1 MMKTVM
7 KAIVMK
13 KNPVCLFLYYHES
26 IHCLSMFADEEDNLS
41 EDEVSA
47 NPVEGK
53 YNLFQI
59 QIKPK

>member
-1 MMKTVM
+1 MKVSI
-7 KAIVMK
+7 AF
-13 KNPVCLFLYYHES
+13 LF
-26 IHCLSMFADEEDNLS
+26 FADEEDNLS